1 MSHETLLLP
10 HPVLRPD
17 GFDYKDASF
26 EMEVKARRADGQ
38 LLADVSFALSSS
50 TLSRMVESG
59 QARFFVLAK
68 CARTYHRCACSS
80 GSTALRLAIP
90 SGDVTDSVKLTPY
103 VVASREIQWFA
114 SDEHDDEIRDM
125 GVSGTVPPGAI
136 LAVGKSSAIELDSL
150 NSVQT
155 YIKLS
160 SQEKMSKGLYS
171 LGSQG
176 DSIVITMNPE
186 TYAAVTVIR
195 GHARVLLYSSIYT
208 AALEYAIHKMD
219 DCSESKWAKALRK
232 ALEENGI
239 DAETARDKAN
249 LHAQTLLKLPLA
261 MLIEWHSARGSVSPP
276 GEEDAE

>member
-26 EMEVKARRADGQ
+26 VMTATARRAEGQ
-38 LLADVSFALSSS
+38 VLVDVSFELSSS
-50 TLSRMVESG
+50 TLNRMVESG

-80 GSTALRLAIP
+80 GSTALQLAIP
-90 SGDVTDSVKLTPY
+90 SGDVTDSIKLTPY
-103 VVASREIQWFA
+103 VVASEEIRWFA
-114 SDEHDDEIRDM
+114 SDEHDDEIRDL

-136 LAVGKSSAIELDSL
+136 LAVGESHAIELDSL
-150 NSVQT
+150 KSIQT

-171 LGSQG
+171 LGAQG
-176 DSIVITMNPE
+176 DFIVITMNPE
-186 TYAAVTVIR
+186 TYAAVTLIR
-195 GHARVLLYSSIYT
+195 GHARALLYSSIYT

-219 DCSESKWAKALRK
+219 DCSESKWSKALRK

-239 DAETARDKAN
+239 DAETVRDKAN
-249 LHAQTLLKLPLA
+249 LHAQALLKCPLA

-276 GEEDAE
+276 GEEDDE